1 MKKSYY
7 FLGLL
12 VIIFGVLL
20 WNILDAEVQV
30 ADKNK
35 HVRIKN
41 DVQEDM
47 SANES
52 REIPVNESRE
62 IPVNEIKGI
71 PVLDTIFDKK
81 IKEDIKGKNL
91 ESAIQYIRSSISYV
105 VINSFT
111 SKTGTTDSA
120 TVIFRPNSTP
130 VYLFEGRKKI
140 GRIVLR
146 KKDDRRYTDVVFKP

>member
-47 SANES
+47 S
-52 REIPVNESRE
+52 VNESRE
-62 IPVNEIKGI
+62 IPVNENKGI

-91 ESAIQYIRSSISYV
+91 ESAIQYIRSSISGAV
-105 VINSFT
+105 LASNST
-111 SKTGTTDSA
+111 SKTGTIDSA
-120 TVIFRPNSTP
+120 TFILRPNSIP
-130 VYLFEGRKKI
+130 VCLFEGRKKI
-140 GRIVLR
+140 TRIVLR

>member
-47 SANES
+47 S
-52 REIPVNESRE
+52 VNESRE
-62 IPVNEIKGI
+62 IPVNENKGI

>member
-7 FLGLL
+7 LLGLL
-12 VIIFGVLL
+12 VIVFGVLL

-35 HVRIKN
+35 DVRIKN
-41 DVQEDM
+41 DVQDDM
-47 SANES
+47 S
-52 REIPVNESRE
+52 VNESSDLS
-62 IPVNEIKGI
+62 VNGANISL
-71 PVLDTIFDKK
+71 LDTIFDKQ

-91 ESAIQYIRSSISYV
+91 ESAIQYIRSSISDA
-105 VINSFT
+105 VINRST

-120 TVIFRPNSTP
+120 TFILRPNSTP
-130 VYLFEGRKKI
+130 VCLFEGRKKI